1 LQSLATIGDYLRAL
15 SRQDRSAAVDV
26 ATRAADARMSVAG
39 VIEQV
44 LAPAQAEIGVLTQRD
59 DWSVAD
65 EHAATAITE
74 VVLGVLAL
82 RQPTPVPRPAP
93 VVVTT
98 PAGEWHGMAARMVAE
113 SLRSRG
119 WDALFLGGDL
129 PDDHLRR
136 FLDRTRPAAV
146 LLSCTM
152 AAALPQLARSVDAA
166 TDADIPTIVG
176 GRACGPDE
184 HRGRAV
190 GANGWAP
197 DIEAAHALLSKWI
210 DQGVAP
216 PAAQRARIP
225 AGYLELIG
233 SRTELTDRLT
243 AAADPSE
250 RSGDEP
256 PLWARQIAAEL
267 VDVLAASLLVD
278 DPRLVESH
286 VDWLTEMLDARG
298 LRSGTVPA
306 VLDALRQAVAG
317 IPNAGR
323 FTGSRGPHPF
333 RT

>member
-1 LQSLATIGDYLRAL
+1 MQSLAATGDYLRAL

-26 ATRAADARMSVAG
+26 AMRAADARMSVAS

-82 RQPTPVPRPAP
+82 RQPAPVPRPAP

-129 PDDHLRR
+129 PGDHLRR
-136 FLDRTRPAAV
+136 FLDRTRPAAL

-152 AAALPQLARSVDAA
+152 AAALPQLTRSVDAA
-166 TDADIPTIVG
+166 ADAEVPTIVG
-176 GRACGPDE
+176 GLACGPDE
-184 HRGRAV
+184 HRARAV
-190 GANGWAP
+190 GANAWAP
-197 DIEAAHALLSKWI
+197 DAETAHALLSKWI

-216 PAAQRARIP
+216 PVAQRARIP

-233 SRTELTDRLT
+233 RRTELTSRLA
-243 AAADPSE
+243 AAADPSGG
-250 RSGDEP
+250 SGDGP
-256 PLWARQIAAEL
+256 ALWARQVAAEL

-278 DPRLVESH
+278 DPRLVENH

-298 LRSGTVPA
+298 LPSGTVPA
-306 VLDALRQAVAG
+306 MLDALGRAVAG
-317 IPNAGR
+317 IPTAER
-323 FTGSRGPHPF
+323 FMGSRGPQPF